1 MTTDSVD
8 HHCDAI
14 DEPQEIS
21 KSQLKREMVELQKLG
36 AQLVEMTDKQLAKLD
51 IPGELRQAI
60 GECQRLNQREAKR
73 RYLQY
78 IGKMMR
84 KLDLQPLRDSMQQ
97 VENNAQ
103 LHLQLLQ
110 QLERLRDR
118 IAGGDNAAIDE
129 ALSHWPH
136 ADRQQL
142 RNLQRQIGKQ
152 PSGNHGKKLMAY
164 LRQLAQ
170 PQ

>member
-60 GECQRLNQREAKR
+60 GECPKRRGKELPCPLGSAAASLNQHDPELGPIR
-73 RYLQY
+73 
-78 IGKMMR
+78 
-84 KLDLQPLRDSMQQ
+84 
-97 VENNAQ
+97 
-103 LHLQLLQ
+103 
-110 QLERLRDR
+110 
-118 IAGGDNAAIDE
+118 
-129 ALSHWPH
+129 
-136 ADRQQL
+136 
-142 RNLQRQIGKQ
+142 
-152 PSGNHGKKLMAY
+152 
-164 LRQLAQ
+164 
-170 PQ
+170 